1 MPSIKQTE
9 LEMVQLVLPE
19 HANTRGGL
27 YGGQMMNW
35 ITTAATMAAMR
46 VAKGAVVL
54 ASMDD
59 LDFLHAVAIGDVVT
73 LRAQVEFIGRSSME
87 VDVDVHAEDPAS
99 GVPRHATSSHLAMV
113 AVDDHGRP
121 RPVGVEVIPADASE
135 DARHREAR
143 TRKHSRGVY
152 LAGRARQAAPADED
166 DAGLPHTLE
175 VSRIVF
181 PEDAVLGTLMFAGKL
196 MIDLDQVASIV
207 ALRYCRCPVVTASI
221 DALSFFAPI
230 RVGEIIVY
238 QAALNHVGR
247 TSMEVGIRALA
258 EHPLT
263 GERRHTCTA
272 YITMVH
278 VGPSGPRPVP
288 PYQPQTD
295 LALRRFHEA
304 EERRRVR
311 QARRA
316 GLKPGP

>member
-1 MPSIKQTE
+1 MPSIKDTE

-27 YGGQMMNW
+27 YGGRMMDW

-46 VAKGAVVL
+46 VAKGTVVL

-87 VDVDVHAEDPAS
+87 VDVDVHAEDPRS
-99 GVPRHATSSHLAMV
+99 GLRRHATSSHLVMV
-113 AVDDHGRP
+113 AVDHGRP
-121 RPVGVEVIPADASE
+121 RPVGLQIIPADAAE
-135 DARHREAR
+135 ETRYRDAKARKDARDA
-143 TRKHSRGVY
+143 Y
-152 LAGRARQAAPADED
+152 LAGRSAQAGSADETD
-166 DAGLPHTLE
+166 HGLPHTLE

-181 PEDAVLGTLMFAGKL
+181 PEDAVLGSLMFAGKL

-230 RVGEIIVY
+230 RVGEIVVY

-247 TSMEVGIRALA
+247 TSMEIGIRALA
-258 EHPLT
+258 
-263 GERRHTCTA
+263 
-272 YITMVH
+272 
-278 VGPSGPRPVP
+278 
-288 PYQPQTD
+288 
-295 LALRRFHEA
+295 
-304 EERRRVR
+304 
-311 QARRA
+311 
-316 GLKPGP
+316 